1 MDYCPTDAIELIPT
15 EKEQTK
21 QEITKETLKPKV
33 IEEKCI
39 GCGSCI
45 SLTDQKIFDFNDNGK
60 AQAITSTINEEDI
73 NLIKNAMDYCPT
85 DAIELVEN
93 DEEK

>member
-1 MDYCPTDAIELIPT
+1 MKAKII
-15 EKEQTK
+15 
-21 QEITKETLKPKV
+21 V
-33 IEEKCI
+33 VKCI
-39 GCGSCI
+39 GCGSCV
-45 SLTDQKIFDFNDNGK
+45 SLTDQKIFDFNDDGK
-60 AQAITSTINEEDI
+60 AQAITTTLSEEDI